1 MNSGTTP
8 ALFIRGIG
16 AAVLGLAL
24 VTAPLSAQQMPQQ
37 QQQQQQMPPEMQEMV
52 EEFQEKQQRLQALS
66 QQALSENPELME
78 AQVALEEKVEEAM
91 RAIEP
96 ETDQLIERLQA
107 MQAEAQAAQEAEDME
122 RLQGLMTEA
131 QSMNER
137 LQVAQTQALE
147 QDEIQQ
153 AIEEFQDD
161 MMDEMLAIDPEAEEL
176 QERVEELGA
185 QLQAAG
191 PPM

>member
-1 MNSGTTP
+1 MNSGTAPTI
-8 ALFIRGIG
+8 LMRGIG

-24 VTAPLSAQQMPQQ
+24 VTAPLSAQQMP
-37 QQQQQQMPPEMQEMV
+37 QQQQQMPPEMQEMV

-78 AQVALEEKVEEAM
+78 AQVALEAQVEEAM

-147 QDEIQQ
+147 QDEIQE

-161 MMDEMLAIDPEAEEL
+161 MMDEMLAIDPDAEEL